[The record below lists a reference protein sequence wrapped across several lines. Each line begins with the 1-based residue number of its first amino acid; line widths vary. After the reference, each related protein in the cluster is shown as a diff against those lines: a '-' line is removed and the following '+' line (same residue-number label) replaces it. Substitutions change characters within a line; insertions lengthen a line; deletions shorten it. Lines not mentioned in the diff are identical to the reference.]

1 LQLFARG
8 GTRFHDAHALVET
21 ARGELG
27 EKCRMAVGPERMAV
41 AESVS
46 RQALAGDQ

>member
-1 LQLFARG
+1 LQFFAG
-8 GTRFHDAHALVET
+8 GRARFHDAHALVEP

-27 EKCRMAVGPERMAV
+27 EKCRMPVRPERMAV
-41 AESVS
+41 TESVS